1 MNNTDQEDLLQTCEY
16 LKEYIAEYTANTD
29 HMQLEVITDFS
40 VTLQQRK
47 DLLFEN
53 GLLGFFLV
61 LILLAL
67 FLNLRLA
74 FWVAIG
80 IPVSFAGMFVLAS
93 YFGITINVISLFG
106 MIVVVGI
113 LVDDGIVIAEN
124 VFSHFEGGKPLMKAA
139 LDGTIEV
146 LPSVVSAVLTTI
158 IAFSSFFF
166 LDGRAGDFFSEMAFI
181 VIATLAISLIEGLIF
196 LPAHLSHSKLE
207 RNAKMNPVQNAA
219 TKAVVPFS

>member
-1 MNNTDQEDLLQTCEY
+1 VNNTDQEDLLQTCEY

-29 HMQLEVITDFS
+29 HMQLEIITDFS

-93 YFGITINVISLFG
+93 YFGITIHVISLFG

-124 VFSHFEGGKPLMKAA
+124 IFSHFEGGKPLMKAA

-166 LDGRAGDFFSEMAFI
+166 LDGRAWMGCI
-181 VIATLAISLIEGLIF
+181 
-196 LPAHLSHSKLE
+196 HY
-207 RNAKMNPVQNAA
+207 
-219 TKAVVPFS
+219 